1 MMNDTYYILDN
12 GQQTGPYTLKEL
24 FELDLDVDT
33 MVLTPGNEEGQ
44 EASYI
49 PELFEY
55 FEARGIYFPTEGN
68 LANFWVRLLA
78 YFLDLFIIS
87 IVLSL
92 VAQDYVL
99 ELSKSFNIENPNQ
112 AQAIERLKFSM
123 ALYVLLA
130 LYNTLC
136 ESTPMR
142 GSIGKKLCRLAVVD
156 ADGRRLGVGRALL
169 RNFFKILSSLPL
181 NIGFLPILWNERRQ
195 AWHDR
200 IAKTYVIRRDV

>member
-1 MMNDTYYILDN
+1 MNDSYYILVKN
-12 GQQTGPYTLKEL
+12 EQTGPFTLKEL
-24 FELDLDVDT
+24 FEQDLDVDT
-33 MVLTPGNEEGQ
+33 MVLAPGNEEWQ
-44 EASYI
+44 EASYV

-55 FEARGIYFPTEGN
+55 FEQQGIYLPTEGN
-68 LANFWVRLLA
+68 LASFWIRLLA
-78 YFLDLFIIS
+78 YILDLFFIS
-87 IVLSL
+87 IVLSI
-92 VAQDYVL
+92 VAQDYVMQ
-99 ELSKSFNIENPNQ
+99 LSKSFYAENPTPE
-112 AQAIERLKFSM
+112 QAIERFKYSM

-181 NIGFLPILWNERRQ
+181 NIGYLPILWNQRRQ
-195 AWHDR
+195 GWHDMV
-200 IAKTYVIRRDV
+200 AKTYVIRREA

>member
-1 MMNDTYYILDN
+1 MNDTYYIQDN

-24 FELDLDVDT
+24 LALDLDVDT
-33 MVLTPGNEEGQ
+33 MVLTPGNEEWQ

-55 FEARGIYFPTEGN
+55 FEDRGIYFPTEGN
-68 LANFWVRLLA
+68 LANFWIRLLA

-112 AQAIERLKFSM
+112 EQAIERLKFSM

-181 NIGFLPILWNERRQ
+181 NIGFLPILWTERRQ
-195 AWHDR
+195 AWHDM